1 MNRFFT
7 AAELFG
13 EEPGSKTIK
22 KFFDLQLRQ
31 WQFARESYGNIK
43 NFMVKIFHYDDTSV
57 SVQFNPERA
66 RSTFAVIDTEAIK
79 GRKCFLCDENLYP
92 EQIGLRLTENY
103 TLLVNPFPILPEHF
117 TAKFNVHVPQKIEPV
132 FKEFLQIINYCGENY
147 FALYNGPKC
156 GASVPEH
163 RHFQMG
169 IKNAL
174 PLISEIIDR
183 TKEAGLYKPFLYSD
197 ELRNFFI
204 IYGDKENELEKV
216 FFNLFEKL
224 SKHFPD
230 EPEPKINLLGFKNK
244 ELTCVAVIPR
254 KAHRPKS
261 YYQQGRIKVS
271 PATIDIGGVLVV
283 PEENDFEAIAGD
295 EVKKIFSE
303 VLFGKYDLKKV
314 LA

>member
-1 MNRFFT
+1 MSRFFT
-7 AAELFG
+7 AEELFG
-13 EEPGSKTIK
+13 EKLSFKTIK
-22 KFFDLQLRQ
+22 KFFDLQIQ
-31 WQFARESYGNIK
+31 KWQFARESYGNIK
-43 NFMVKIFHYDDTSV
+43 NFKVRTFHYGDTSV

-92 EQIGLRLTENY
+92 EQIGLRLTKNY
-103 TLLVNPFPILPEHF
+103 TLLVNPFPILQEHF

-132 FKEFLQIINYCGENY
+132 FNEFLQIINYCGENY

-174 PLISEIIDR
+174 PLISEIVNK
-183 TKEAGLYKPFLYSD
+183 TKDAELHKPFLYSD
-197 ELRNFFI
+197 ELRNFFV
-204 IYGDKENELEKV
+204 IYGDNENELEKV
-216 FFNLFEKL
+216 FFNLFERL

-230 EPEPKINLLGFKNK
+230 EPEPKINLLGFRNNT
-244 ELTCVAVIPR
+244 LTYVAVIPR

-261 YYQQGRIKVS
+261 YYEQGGIKVS

-283 PEENDFEAIAGD
+283 PEENDFTAIDGG

-303 VLFGKYDLKKV
+303 VLFDKDDLKKV